1 MEARKRVK
9 KMEDILHRQLDLM
22 ASLRK
27 LLGEVEAS
35 QADFEALLAYYQSQT
50 YMEDLSLEEKGHF
63 MGMTRGVLSED
74 GVYNLLFDR
83 GELAEKLREVG
94 ELLQFSKKALLSSQL
109 QQVRSCTRVHRLGC
123 LG

>member
-22 ASLRK
+22 ASLRNQ
-27 LLGEVEAS
+27 LAEVEAS

-50 YMEDLSLEEKGHF
+50 FMEDLSLEEKGHF

-83 GELAEKLREVG
+83 EEVAEKLREVAD
-94 ELLQFSKKALLSSQL
+94 LLQFRKKALL
-109 QQVRSCTRVHRLGC
+109 
-123 LG
+123 

>member
-22 ASLRK
+22 ASLRNQ
-27 LLGEVEAS
+27 LAEVEAS

-50 YMEDLSLEEKGHF
+50 FMEDLSLEEKGHF

-74 GVYNLLFDR
+74 GIYNLLFDR
-83 GELAEKLREVG
+83 EEVAEKLREVAD
-94 ELLQFSKKALLSSQL
+94 LLQISKKALL
-109 QQVRSCTRVHRLGC
+109 
-123 LG
+123 

>member
-1 MEARKRVK
+1 METRKRVK

-94 ELLQFSKKALLSSQL
+94 ELLQFSKK
-109 QQVRSCTRVHRLGC
+109 
-123 LG
+123 

>member
-1 MEARKRVK
+1 MEARKCVK

-22 ASLRK
+22 ASLRNQ
-27 LLGEVEAS
+27 LAEVEAS

-50 YMEDLSLEEKGHF
+50 FMEDLSLEEKGHF

-83 GELAEKLREVG
+83 EEVAEKLREVAD
-94 ELLQFSKKALLSSQL
+94 LLQISKKALL
-109 QQVRSCTRVHRLGC
+109 
-123 LG
+123 

>member
-27 LLGEVEAS
+27 LLAEVEAS

-50 YMEDLSLEEKGHF
+50 FMEDLSLEEKGHF

-83 GELAEKLREVG
+83 GEAAEKLREVG
-94 ELLQFSKKALLSSQL
+94 DLLKKEKQ
-109 QQVRSCTRVHRLGC
+109 
-123 LG
+123 

>member
-50 YMEDLSLEEKGHF
+50 FMEDLSLEEKGHF

-74 GVYNLLFDR
+74 GIYNLLFDR
-83 GELAEKLREVG
+83 GEVAEKLREVG
-94 ELLQFSKKALLSSQL
+94 ELLQFSKK
-109 QQVRSCTRVHRLGC
+109 
-123 LG
+123 

>member
-94 ELLQFSKKALLSSQL
+94 ELLQFSKK
-109 QQVRSCTRVHRLGC
+109 
-123 LG
+123 